1 LDNSFREDLTDN
13 LRKRHIRVIDW
24 CYMCNI
30 SKESIDYVCLLLHC
44 IVVRD
49 LWGFDFQSFSD
60 RVGHAPTGGGANGM
74 LGGEAKWHVGE
85 VSL

>member
-1 LDNSFREDLTDN
+1 MF
-13 LRKRHIRVIDW
+13 
-24 CYMCNI
+24 
-30 SKESIDYVCLLLHC
+30 CLLLHC